1 MQLGRQKK
9 WGWVEGESTYSDS
22 EEEGKCRERL
32 RGEGRKGQREEGSR
46 EIERYRKR

>member
-1 MQLGRQKK
+1 MIIFTKVAISCG
-9 WGWVEGESTYSDS
+9 GAV
-22 EEEGKCRERL
+22 L